1 MSNILLDLY
10 HGELA
15 PAAVHNDKLPEHQ
28 KKRQACRQ
36 RYDALFA
43 RLDSLNPELRQAFD
57 QFLDDQLFSDMLELP
72 EAFIEGFR
80 MGAKMMLAVMEE

>member
-15 PAAVHNDKLPEHQ
+15 PSAFHNKKLPEHQ
-28 KKRQACRQ
+28 AKRQACRQ

-43 RLDSLNPELRQAFD
+43 RLDSLDPELRKAFD

-72 EAFIEGFR
+72 EAFMEGFR